1 MDFQGVDLTQITM
14 DFDTPEGTPIHY
26 QGQALVI
33 KFPEDAKVTVQRLY
47 RQTERVAIDEKG
59 DYYTEEVLEETGESV
74 ATCKVSGAFRRFL
87 LDLYQRVAQIL
98 DDRDR
103 YEGVPFPWKDK
114 LGLRFYTHLRH
125 FLGMSERGLNL
136 LCIETGVSDPLPT
149 AFCVSGLNLKKHKA
163 TFVLEAR

>member
-1 MDFQGVDLTQITM
+1 MDFQDVDLAQIAV
-14 DFDTPEGTPIHY
+14 DFEAPKSSPIRY
-26 QGQALVI
+26 QGNDLVI
-33 KFPEDAKVTVQRLY
+33 KFPEDTKITVQSLY
-47 RQTERVAIDEKG
+47 RQTERVAVDEKG
-59 DYYTEEVLEETGESV
+59 NYYTEEMLEEIGEFV

-98 DDRDR
+98 YDRDR

-136 LCIETGVSDPLPT
+136 LCIKTNYANPPT
-149 AFCVSGLNLKKHKA
+149 AFCVSGLNLKQHKA
-163 TFVLEAR
+163 TFILETR